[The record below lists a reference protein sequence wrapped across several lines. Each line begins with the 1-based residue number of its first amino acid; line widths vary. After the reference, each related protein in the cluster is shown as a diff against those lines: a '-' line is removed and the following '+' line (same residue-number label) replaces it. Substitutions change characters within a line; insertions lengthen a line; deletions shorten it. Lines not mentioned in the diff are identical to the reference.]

1 MKRIVC
7 LLLTALLLTVT
18 LSAAAGPE
26 SLIGT
31 TFPDFT
37 VTAYGGETFTLSEA
51 LETHDLVVINF
62 WASWCGPC
70 QYEFPYMEAA
80 YEQYA
85 DRVAVIALSVEPGDT
100 DKVFGEFV
108 DYFHFKFH
116 VGRDQENLFRLT
128 QSQGI
133 PTTLIIGSGRTVLAA
148 DVGAKTSISA
158 FTKWFDSFLPA
169 ASGADAE

>member
-1 MKRIVC
+1 MAGFGDRGRALTPRRSHDMIWPEKPFEEGWCARMKRIVC

-70 QYEFPYMEAA
+70 
-80 YEQYA
+80 
-85 DRVAVIALSVEPGDT
+85 
-100 DKVFGEFV
+100 
-108 DYFHFKFH
+108 
-116 VGRDQENLFRLT
+116 
-128 QSQGI
+128 
-133 PTTLIIGSGRTVLAA
+133 
-148 DVGAKTSISA
+148 
-158 FTKWFDSFLPA
+158 
-169 ASGADAE
+169 